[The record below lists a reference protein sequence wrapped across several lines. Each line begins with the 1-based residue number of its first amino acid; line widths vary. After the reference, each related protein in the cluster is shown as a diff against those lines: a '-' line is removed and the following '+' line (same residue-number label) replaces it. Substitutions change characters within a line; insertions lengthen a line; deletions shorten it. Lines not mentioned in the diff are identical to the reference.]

1 LKILKGRR
9 LPFFLQLYIFIVFSL
24 LVPLAV
30 VTINNNDKL
39 LQYSEAEI
47 IQSAE
52 NNLNSVEK
60 LMEMVC
66 GNIITSTINLS
77 KDPLITDI
85 SSITSYNQ
93 FRFNYNNMLISIKI
107 NNKLKVMEYSD
118 KLFFSL
124 YFYLKGSDYIIST
137 KNDIVPL
144 DTFHDMEWI
153 NTLNETGISSGN
165 VWMARKLPF
174 DITSSSA
181 NTEGYTNV
189 ISFIHNTT
197 NFTTNSKAML
207 IVNIYEKEL
216 CNIVNTGGFYEN
228 SSIFVLSEDAKVV
241 SHVNKS
247 MLNRDLSQMP
257 YIQNILSQGKDSG
270 YIIDNTDGQRTLYC
284 YNKSNFN
291 NWVFIGEHSLDLLL
305 NRAIT
310 LRNQT
315 IFVAFGI
322 SLLFFLIA
330 YLFSRRMTTPIRR
343 LINTITSREEY
354 QNVDKT
360 NEFDFL
366 VNAFEQITKQE
377 EYLNTLVNKNK
388 IGMKEAL
395 LLNLLK
401 GNIKKGEYMPDK
413 STIDTSSPGS
423 ENDKYAEYGGKHL
436 IRYETD
442 ELQYKDIFPYFHYII
457 AIMLIDNQQA
467 FHDRYTPDQRH
478 FMRILMQRK
487 CEELKEPDIVF
498 QSVIYEEDKLA
509 IVINLN
515 TYDCIETPEFLKNTL
530 SMLQDDIKTSLGNT
544 VSIGVSGCHHGIANI
559 QEAVSEAMD
568 AVRQKLI
575 YGHGSLIFW
584 NGVNNGKSGYY
595 YPFLREK
602 HILNYINTGDI
613 GKIETEIHQLV
624 REFKEMHDISCE
636 NIIQVFNQLIS
647 ATIKYFVEN
656 NIAITRVFPNI
667 YNIYLEVAGKET
679 LEDLQTYMVDF
690 YKKTVSFSSINE
702 DNEKSIKERI
712 INYLNTHYRTEILF
726 DKMAD
731 DLKISYSYIRKIVKN
746 LTGKSVLDYINS
758 LRVNEG
764 KRLLRQTNMTIA
776 EIASGLGYNNVQSF
790 NRFFRKFEGITPG
803 EFRSQT
809 DAG

>member
-1 LKILKGRR
+1 VEDTVLKILKGRR

-24 LVPLAV
+24 LIPLAI

-66 GNIITSTINLS
+66 GNIITSTVNLS

-85 SSITSYNQ
+85 SSIKSYEQ
-93 FRFNYNNMLISIKI
+93 FQFNYNSMLTSIKI

-144 DTFHDMEWI
+144 DMFHDIEWI
-153 NTLNETGISSGN
+153 KTINETGISSGN

-174 DITSSSA
+174 DFTSA
-181 NTEGYTNV
+181 GNVEGYTNV

-228 SSIFVLSEDAKVV
+228 SSVFVLSENATVV
-241 SHVNKS
+241 SHVDKS
-247 MLNRDLSQMP
+247 MLNKDLSQMP
-257 YIQNILSQGKDSG
+257 YIENILNQGKDSG
-270 YIIDNTDGQRTLYC
+270 YIIDNTGGQRTLYC
-284 YNKSNFN
+284 FNKSSFN
-291 NWVFIGEHSLDLLL
+291 NWIFVGEHSLDLLL
-305 NRAIT
+305 NRAVT

-322 SLLFFLIA
+322 SMLFFLIA
-330 YLFSRRMTTPIRR
+330 YLFSRHMTTPIRK

-360 NEFDFL
+360 NELNFL

-377 EYLNTLVNKNK
+377 KYLNTLVNKNK
-388 IGMKEAL
+388 ISIKEAL

-401 GNIKKGEYMPDK
+401 GNIKKGEYIPGK
-413 STIDTSSPGS
+413 SMED
-423 ENDKYAEYGGKHL
+423 GGNHL
-436 IRYETD
+436 IHYETD
-442 ELQYKDIFPYFHYII
+442 ELQYKEIFPYFHYII

-487 CEELKEPDIVF
+487 CEELKEQDIVF

-515 TYDCIETPEFLKNTL
+515 TYDCIETPEILKNTL

-568 AVRQKLI
+568 AVRKKLI

-584 NGVNNGKSGYY
+584 NGENNGKSRYY

-602 HILNYINTGDI
+602 RILNYINTGDI
-613 GKIETEIHQLV
+613 GKIEIEIHQLV
-624 REFKEMHDISCE
+624 QEFKEIHDISCE

-656 NIAITRVFPNI
+656 NTVITRVFPNI

-679 LEDLQTYMVDF
+679 LEDLQAYMIDF
-690 YKKTVSFSSINE
+690 YKKTVSFSSING
-702 DNEKSIKERI
+702 DNEKNIKERI

-731 DLKISYSYIRKIVKN
+731 DLKISYSYIRKIVKS

-776 EIASGLGYNNVQSF
+776 EIASCLGYNNVQSF
-790 NRFFRKFEGITPG
+790 NRFFKKFEGITPG

-809 DAG
+809 DVG